1 VLTDLKVPTADIEAY
16 TSIFSSNTD
25 TTKALNSFAAN
36 AKRQSP
42 RATVA
47 HYLQSKRIPPQI
59 KVPKSKAHLNPAY
72 DIWSHACQQIA
83 FLGPLPDP
91 SYANPA
97 AARRSH
103 PILPVL
109 YHHFGCAVP
118 TYEALNIINN
128 VVKEV
133 GAGGV
138 IDLGS
143 GNGYW
148 SYMLRKM
155 GIKTTAVDNMT
166 SEYRTMWIQ
175 DSKKAD
181 GVEFLMQSRTKAKDH
196 DVLLMVY
203 PVVAGN
209 LTSMA
214 IKAYKGDAVVI
225 VGTQNTNRFTGFSD
239 CTAEEWF
246 KKEMPSWELNCRIAM
261 PSFAGKDDAMFVW
274 KRTQ

>member
-1 VLTDLKVPTADIEAY
+1 VLTDLKVPPVDIDAY

-25 TTKALNSFAAN
+25 SNKALNSFAAN

-47 HYLQSKRIPPQI
+47 QYLQSKRISPKV

-72 DIWSHACQQIA
+72 DIWSHACQQIS

-91 SYANPA
+91 SYANPTA
-97 AARRSH
+97 AQRSH
-103 PILPVL
+103 PILPVM
-109 YHHFGCAVP
+109 YHHFGCVVP

-128 VVKEV
+128 LVMEV

-148 SYMLRKM
+148 SYMLRRM
-155 GIKTTAVDNMT
+155 GINTTAVDNIT
-166 SEYRTMWIQ
+166 SEYRSMWIH

-181 GVEFLMQSRTKAKDH
+181 GVEFLKKSRKSATVH
-196 DVLLMVY
+196 DILLMVY

-209 LTSMA
+209 FTSMA
-214 IKAYKGDAVVI
+214 IKAYQGDAVVI

-246 KKEMPSWELNCRIAM
+246 TKEMPGWELNCRVAM
-261 PSFAGKDDAMFVW
+261 PSFAGKDDAMFIW
-274 KRTQ
+274 KKTK